1 MKRLLPFLML
11 ATIVVANLSCKK
23 QIDQKKEDIIMS
35 AITDG
40 IWIVEFYSEGSTDIS
55 SNFANYDFQFFKD
68 GKVTGTK
75 IGVTTNGTWV
85 GNATNYTITS
95 TFTTSSDTLVKMNGV
110 WKLTDSY
117 LDYVEAEKTTT
128 TGTNYLHLRKKL

>member
-11 ATIVVANLSCKK
+11 ATIVLVNLSCKK

-55 SNFANYDFQFFKD
+55 SNFADYDFQFFKD

-95 TFTTSSDTLVKMNGV
+95 TFTTSSDTLLKMNGV

-117 LDYVEAEKTTT
+117 LDYVEAEKTTA
-128 TGTNYLHLRKKL
+128 TGINYLHLRKKL